1 MNWAGKQYFPASF
14 VWGIMARMRYAPLAL
29 AVLLA
34 ACSKPAEPTAEPAA
48 APAGASASAVPEAAE
63 PALVAAAPESPI
75 SKYTSLK
82 NCKVIEDRG
91 GEDWSV
97 SRCKGLGGYTL
108 QLNYFDA
115 RESLDLLKDGKVMA
129 ELKLWLRG
137 GGGFNALGD
146 RVEWRGT
153 MRGGAFVPRALIV
166 RNNVIRD
173 SAQPER
179 STGVLE
185 VIDLKR
191 GCMAGAVELQPGQ
204 NEAARAIADAPPEEC
219 VKFQPER

>member
-1 MNWAGKQYFPASF
+1 MALMRFAS
-14 VWGIMARMRYAPLAL
+14 LAL

-34 ACSKPAEPTAEPAA
+34 ACSKPVAPTAEPTA
-48 APAGASASAVPEAAE
+48 APTGASASAVPEAAE
-63 PALVAAAPESPI
+63 PTAPDGPI

-82 NCKVIEDRG
+82 NCKVIEDG
-91 GEDWSV
+91 KGEDWSV
-97 SRCKGLGGYTL
+97 SRCQGLGGYTL

-115 RESLDLLKDGKVMA
+115 RESLDLIKDGKVTA

-146 RVEWRGT
+146 TAEWRGN
-153 MRGGAFVPRALIV
+153 MRGGLFVPRALIV

-173 SAQPER
+173 SAQPEK

-191 GCMAGAVELQPGQ
+191 GCMVGAVEPQPGQ
-204 NEAARAIADAPPEEC
+204 NEAARAIADAPPEKC